1 MNGGK
6 IKIVLDADVIIHF
19 AKGGLL
25 SFLPSIFPEYEYVLL
40 DNLSHHDRLSLARLA
55 QADAYDRRGAGIH
68 RRSEIKG

>member
-40 DNLSHHDRLSLARLA
+40 EVVHEELLSDIRTQVENQITMLKNITL
-55 QADAYDRRGAGIH
+55 
-68 RRSEIKG
+68 